1 MVLQKSKKTYNY
13 KTTKKLITM
22 ATKISAIDV
31 NVSADDDVRVYEA
44 INQSGDVFY
53 FSKFE

>member
-1 MVLQKSKKTYNY
+1 MLDY
-13 KTTKKLITM
+13 
-22 ATKISAIDV
+22 
-31 NVSADDDVRVYEA
+31 SADDDVRAYEA